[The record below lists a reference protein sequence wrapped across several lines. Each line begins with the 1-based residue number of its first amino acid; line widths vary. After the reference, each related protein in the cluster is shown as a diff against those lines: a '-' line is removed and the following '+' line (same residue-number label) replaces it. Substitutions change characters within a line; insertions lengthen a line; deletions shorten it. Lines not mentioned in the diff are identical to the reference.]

1 MSSLTGMGK
10 DRLGWFQLVDIVD
23 CLRETEKKRQSMIR
37 KAGEEAPEMTRVIST
52 VIFGLFNMC
61 T

>member
-10 DRLGWFQLVDIVD
+10 DRLGWFQLVEIVD
-23 CLRETEKKRQSMIR
+23 CLRETEKQKQNMIT

-52 VIFGLFNMC
+52 AFFGLFNMC